1 MECHCARRSLLSPAV
16 WACGTP
22 PQRPTETHAKTY
34 SEHDRTGQDRSVHQ
48 SSKLMPKRPGICKLP
63 DAPNHLELQRVGV
76 GLLEPRMPLVDA
88 KFACSGRTEWLRGV
102 TTPLRVPQM
111 HYSSSVWKIHVYSAW
126 NYLFRSFPCSVTVSC
141 CRPSVSGSLPCCV
154 TKRTHGLP
162 CNPVSWLPCWAR
174 C

>member
-76 GLLEPRMPLVDA
+76 GLLEPKMPLVDA
-88 KFACSGRTEWLRGV
+88 KFACSGRDEWLRGRGRMV
-102 TTPLRVPQM
+102 GFGGEEGGKPHRHLSTQLCRSVVIAGCTCQPTSQERVR
-111 HYSSSVWKIHVYSAW
+111 VWGGVKGH
-126 NYLFRSFPCSVTVSC
+126 RKM
-141 CRPSVSGSLPCCV
+141 SLAGV
-154 TKRTHGLP
+154 DKGR
-162 CNPVSWLPCWAR
+162 VD
-174 C
+174 